1 MENDKKVLSQRRA
14 HHPSD
19 LTMRNVAA
27 GNAGVWPL
35 VFLNVDVGDVR
46 EGLIAGGKHEGLAV
60 KFIKQNMGTL
70 YNVWGGESK
79 RSGGGNL
86 M

>member
-1 MENDKKVLSQRRA
+1 DTLRILGAMHECRVVILETPKTIA
-14 HHPSD
+14 
-19 LTMRNVAA
+19 MRNAAA

-70 YNVWGGESK
+70 
-79 RSGGGNL
+79 
-86 M
+86 